1 MIVSIAVVA
10 YNEEAYLPK
19 LLEDILDQDY
29 PKDKTEVLL
38 IDSCSVDGTKALME
52 SFREQNQADYYRIRV
67 LDNPGQFL
75 PQGCNV
81 MLANYSGDAICRIDA
96 HASIPADFIKQN
108 VAVLESGEYVS
119 GGPRPNIIDE
129 ETPWKKTLLIAEQYK
144 FGSGAADYRADEKQM
159 YVDSLFHGMYKRE
172 VYEKAGPYNEA
183 LKYTEDNDMSYRI
196 RRAGYKMCYSP
207 NVKSYELIRPNF
219 RKMLKQKFRNGLW
232 IGKTLKVNP
241 HCFSLFHFVPALF
254 VIAIVITAVIAG
266 IGFPWLCIAMW
277 GLYLVLGIVFTIIGS
292 VREGF
297 QPSNLAL
304 PGIFA
309 VMHVC
314 YGTGTIIG
322 LFSKI

>member
-19 LLEDILDQDY
+19 LLEDILAQDY
-29 PKDKTEVLL
+29 PKEKTEVLL

-52 SFREQNQADYYRIRV
+52 GFKEQYQEAYHGVMV
-67 LDNPGQFL
+67 LDNPGQYL

-81 MLANYSGDAICRIDA
+81 MLSHYTGDAICRIDA
-96 HASIPADFIKQN
+96 HASIPSDFIRQN
-108 VAVLESGEYVS
+108 VAVLENGEYVS

-129 ETPWKKTLLIAEQYK
+129 DTPWKKTLLIAEQSK

-172 VYEKAGPYNEA
+172 VYEKVGPYNET
-183 LKYTEDNDMSYRI
+183 LRYTEDNDMSYRI
-196 RRAGYKMCYSP
+196 RQAGYKMCYSP
-207 NVKSYELIRPNF
+207 SVKSYELIRPNL

-254 VIAIVITAVIAG
+254 VVAIVITAVIAG
-266 IGFPWLCIAMW
+266 IGFPWLCVAMW
-277 GLYLVLGIVFTIIGS
+277 GLYIFLSIVFLIIGS
-292 VREGF
+292 IQEGF
-297 QPSNLAL
+297 RLTNLAL

-309 VMHVC
+309 AMHVC
-314 YGTGTIIG
+314 YGIGTIIG
-322 LFSKI
+322 IFSKV

>member
-19 LLEDILDQDY
+19 LLDDILQQDY
-29 PKDKTEVLL
+29 PKEKTEVLL
-38 IDSCSVDGTKALME
+38 IDSRSADGTKALMQA
-52 SFREQNQADYYRIRV
+52 FREDNKDDYYKIQV

-81 MLANYSGDAICRIDA
+81 MLANYSGDAVCRIDA
-96 HASIPADFIKQN
+96 HASIPADFIRQN
-108 VAVLESGEYVS
+108 VEVLESGEYVS

-129 ETPWKKTLLIAEQYK
+129 ETPWKKTLLIAEQSK
-144 FGSGAADYRADEKQM
+144 FGSGAADYRADERQM

-172 VYEKAGPYNEA
+172 VYEKVGPYNEV

-196 RRAGYKMCYSP
+196 RQAGYKMCYSP

-254 VIAIVITAVIAG
+254 VAAIVITAIIAG
-266 IGFPWLCIAMW
+266 LGFPWLCIAMW
-277 GLYLVLGIVFTIIGS
+277 GLYIILSIVFLIIGS
-292 VREGF
+292 AREGF
-297 QPSNLAL
+297 QFTNLAL

-309 VMHVC
+309 AMHVC
-314 YGTGTIIG
+314 YGAGTIIG